1 MLFGHLCVTC
11 HGFDG
16 AGGAGP
22 PLNRAKLVNAPD
34 DAALR
39 AIITD
44 GIPNRGMPRVRR
56 TLDSELRA
64 LVAYVRSL
72 GRTAR
77 PATRGNAQKGS
88 ELYAKLNCAACHI
101 VKGQGGSWGPSSPRS
116 ASMRGPQYLRQAI
129 VEPAAALPNSTL
141 RVQGPR
147 LQRVPAR
154 ARRA

>member
-1 MLFGHLCVTC
+1 MLRILSRTLFCVVLLFAVAMPRPSSAQSAADVQTGKVLFGHLCVTC

-39 AIITD
+39 AIIAD

-56 TLDSELRA
+56 TLDSEQRA

-77 PATRGNAQKGS
+77 PPTRGNGQKGS

-101 VKGQGGSWGPSSPRS
+101 VKGQG
-116 ASMRGPQYLRQAI
+116 
-129 VEPAAALPNSTL
+129 
-141 RVQGPR
+141 
-147 LQRVPAR
+147 
-154 ARRA
+154 